1 MEPAPLPPPKAKVFR
16 RFGPSIIAG
25 VVVIF
30 FAFAVLWSFR
40 PSNSSDDADVVK
52 LDKTA
57 TTLIPGAPEIEDPT
71 GRKLEGITYTDFDG
85 TKKELLANNRPL
97 LVNFWASTCTPCITE
112 MPALE
117 RIWQKN
123 KDRIDV
129 LGLDY
134 FESVDAGLAM
144 AKRTGVTYPLGRDE
158 KGLLLKSFGG
168 TGLPYTM
175 VIGANGV
182 VLRVHSGALT
192 ESEMQELV
200 DTAVGR

>member
-1 MEPAPLPPPKAKVFR
+1 LNVSGK
-16 RFGPSIIAG
+16 
-25 VVVIF
+25 
-30 FAFAVLWSFR
+30 
-40 PSNSSDDADVVK
+40 
-52 LDKTA
+52 
-57 TTLIPGAPEIEDPT
+57 
-71 GRKLEGITYTDFDG
+71 
-85 TKKELLANNRPL
+85 
-97 LVNFWASTCTPCITE
+97 
-112 MPALE
+112 
-117 RIWQKN
+117 KN

-175 VIGANGV
+175 IIGANGV